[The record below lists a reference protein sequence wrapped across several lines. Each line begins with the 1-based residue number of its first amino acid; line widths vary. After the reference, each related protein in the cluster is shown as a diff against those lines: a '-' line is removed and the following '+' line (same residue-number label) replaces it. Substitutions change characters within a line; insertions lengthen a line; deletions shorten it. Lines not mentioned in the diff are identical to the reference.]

1 MRLETWLKRRLPPI
15 EYMIEPWLQVGSI
28 VLLHGPRGV
37 SKTNLGM
44 AIALDVANGGGFFA
58 CPRPRKVLYVD
69 GEMQRTLV
77 QDRLRKFCRH
87 TPRPQALSNLEY
99 LNYADLEDP
108 KGVGIQFGFGD
119 LAKPD
124 AYGRDR
130 ISEELGYLRCEDES
144 EPVLLVL
151 DNKSAL
157 MSTPDDN
164 NATPQLHNF
173 MLWLR
178 DLRAQ
183 NVTTM
188 LIHHDGKTA
197 GRQNGTSALERV
209 PDTIISVTP
218 NGAPADGCIPTR
230 WQFSKARSF
239 IPGSGDT
246 FIDIHYDDER
256 RLAWLSEGSEPVALD
271 PEKEAVVETWKKNP
285 ELTVRQLSEITG
297 VSKSAVARLLRPF
310 RDSGTEN

>member
-58 CPRPRKVLYVD
+58 CPRARKVLYVD

-99 LNYADLEDP
+99 LNYADLGD
-108 KGVGIQFGFGD
+108 GVSYGFGD
-119 LAKPD
+119 LARED
-124 AYGRDR
+124 AYGRTR
-130 ISEELGYLRCEDES
+130 IAEEISYLRES
-144 EPVLLVL
+144 DTEPVLLIL

-164 NATPQLHNF
+164 NATKELHNF

-183 NVTTM
+183 DVTTL

-218 NGAPADGCIPTR
+218 NGSPADGCIPTR

-256 RLAWLSEGSEPVALD
+256 RLAWLSEGSAREEFD
-271 PEKEAVVETWKKNP
+271 PAEQSVLSTKERNP
-285 ELTVRQLSEITG
+285 ELSIRALADITG
-297 VSKSAVARLLRPF
+297 VGRGRVHRILKEAGLSHR
-310 RDSGTEN
+310 